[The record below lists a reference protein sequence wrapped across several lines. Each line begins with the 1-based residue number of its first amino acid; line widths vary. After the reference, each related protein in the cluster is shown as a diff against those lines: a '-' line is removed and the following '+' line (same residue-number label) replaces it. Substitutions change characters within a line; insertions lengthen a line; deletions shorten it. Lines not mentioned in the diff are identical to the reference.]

1 MTTLSLDSLQQLEI
15 SDCYASVFPIKCPC
29 VSVLQTW
36 EVVTKSLDKHSFAG
50 PLNTYNTSL
59 PTHTNNEL
67 VCFTK
72 LKLHIIHGD
81 DRRNVVNRQKQVTKA
96 MVLTAWEDRDV
107 RFLFKFSEHRYILL
121 SEFL

>member
-1 MTTLSLDSLQQLEI
+1 MNRQTLLLLKI

-72 LKLHIIHGD
+72 LKLPID
-81 DRRNVVNRQKQVTKA
+81 TKEMWLTDRNKSQRLWF
-96 MVLTAWEDRDV
+96 LTTLEDRDV
-107 RFLFKFSEHRYILL
+107 KFLFKFSEHRYILL